1 MAGRLAIVLERM
13 SWRGGALL
21 WVLAVVVL
29 ASCGGGQAT
38 VPATSP
44 VQAVSDAPA
53 ATAPPPATPTA
64 EPTSTATPVPSA
76 TPTATA
82 TETPSPTPTPLHPM
96 SIAYLRQQSYPGSDL
111 VIEQTLNPGANYDRY
126 VASYLSEGL
135 KIYGL
140 LTVPRGERPESGWP
154 IIVFL
159 HGYIPPDVY
168 RTTERYVAYQDAFAR
183 NGYITLKP
191 DYRGHGSS
199 EGNPSGGIRGPD
211 YTIDALNAVASL
223 KRHPDADPER
233 IGMWGHSMGGGITL
247 RAMVVTDDIDA
258 GVIWAGTVATFEE
271 TFADRPGWVGARL
284 PDAPAGE
291 DAAGATPEPEGLF
304 AYGMFDENPG
314 FWAAIDPITYLADL
328 SGPVQL
334 HHATGDDSVP
344 VAWSESLYTRLQDAG
359 QTAEL
364 HIYQGDDHNIAGNF
378 GTAARLSVAFF
389 DQYVKGVEGE

>member
-233 IGMWGHSMGGGITL
+233 LQRAAEIACASEFIDSRPEGWDAPVGERGAGLSGGQRQRIAIARAVAARPDVIILDDVTSSLDLATEQSILAALYREFRSRTGILISQKIQTL
-247 RAMVVTDDIDA
+247 R
-258 GVIWAGTVATFEE
+258 G
-271 TFADRPGWVGARL
+271 ADRIAVMENGRITAVGRHEELLESNATYRTIFETQSGEAPGV
-284 PDAPAGE
+284 
-291 DAAGATPEPEGLF
+291 
-304 AYGMFDENPG
+304 M
-314 FWAAIDPITYLADL
+314 
-328 SGPVQL
+328 
-334 HHATGDDSVP
+334 
-344 VAWSESLYTRLQDAG
+344 
-359 QTAEL
+359 TA
-364 HIYQGDDHNIAGNF
+364 
-378 GTAARLSVAFF
+378 
-389 DQYVKGVEGE
+389 